1 MAMSGAESSIA
12 FALRE
17 LRALAQLRV
26 HEAAEARQAAEQA
39 RLRAAAQR
47 AESQAQLARER
58 AERECA
64 EQEREWSEALAE
76 GRRSAERLDSVERA
90 ERERALAM
98 ISLRRHHSESEL
110 TRLSRARQRP
120 PWLLALTAL
129 LFAAAT
135 AMACFAWQQHLT
147 AERLQRELADRAVI
161 HEQAWHLAHRRA
173 EQAAAHAGQA
183 LATVERSLEALRRGV
198 AKPRV
203 AKPVRAPVRAPSTP
217 VVAPTAPQA
226 PAPIHLSRECL
237 TNALC

>member
-1 MAMSGAESSIA
+1 MSGAESSIA

-17 LRALAQLRV
+17 LRALAQLRL

-39 RLRAAAQR
+39 RLRAAALR
-47 AESQAQLARER
+47 AASEAQLEHER
-58 AERECA
+58 AERARA

-76 GRRSAERLDSVERA
+76 GRRSAERLDAVERA

-98 ISLRRHHSESEL
+98 ISLRRHHSEGEL
-110 TRLSRARQRP
+110 TRLTRARQRP

-135 AMACFAWQQHLT
+135 AMALVAWQQQLT
-147 AERLQRELADRAVI
+147 AERLQRELAERAAG
-161 HEQAWHLAHRRA
+161 HERAWHLAYRRA
-173 EQAAAHAGQA
+173 EQAAAHASQA
-183 LATVERSLEALRRGV
+183 LAAVERNLETLRRAA

-203 AKPVRAPVRAPSTP
+203 AKPVRAPVAP
-217 VVAPTAPQA
+217 VVAPAAPQA